1 MLQYEAR
8 IQKLEAAVQALE
20 DQKVVIVSQLSEML
34 DIYNCQK
41 RELDQAEKQQVGLQV
56 ILQVDCQWTV

>member
-1 MLQYEAR
+1 VLQYEAR